1 MDFER
6 NLKET
11 LINDYE
17 SIQIP
22 NHLKPKVLERIG
34 KKRKLNFS
42 STKRVIVVS
51 LMIFLMVPTLGFGYS
66 FLANQIYGSAESAS
80 HYGITKP
87 EFFRF
92 NNKLNE
98 ASDTLSPKEFVE
110 FIGLAKSLVFFMLQ
124 NGDMTT
130 PDRDKLG
137 QVDVTKLSPD
147 KQKEYNEILS
157 KIQPY
162 FDKLNA
168 SKGIK

>member
-17 SIQIP
+17 SIHIP
-22 NHLKPKVLERIG
+22 NQIKQKVLERIG
-34 KKRKLNFS
+34 KKQKLNFS
-42 STKRVIVVS
+42 FTKRVIVVS
-51 LMIFLMVPTLGFGYS
+51 LIIFLMVPTLGFGYS

-80 HYGITKP
+80 QHGITKP
-87 EFFRF
+87 EFLRF

-124 NGDMTT
+124 NGDMST

-157 KIQPY
+157 NIPT
-162 FDKLNA
+162 LL
-168 SKGIK
+168 